1 MGQKSPFFIP
11 FWVPGT
17 PNEPH
22 FTLIFYPFSTHFSLE
37 RWVFKTHFLAVQ
49 LRWMLIFDHFLR
61 AHFWKIFKRFARRSE
76 ICFF

>member
-1 MGQKSPFFIP
+1 MGQKSPFFHPVLGAGDSKRTP
-11 FWVPGT
+11 FH
-17 PNEPH
+17 PH
-22 FTLIFYPFSTHFSLE
+22 FLPFSTHFSLE